1 MKTLHE
7 APMQLT
13 EQDAGRGFPPGGG
26 MVIAIG
32 LSFAVWATIAWEV
45 LH

>member
-1 MKTLHE
+1 MKSLHE
-7 APMQLT
+7 APLGLI
-13 EQDAGRGFPPGGG
+13 EQDADRSMPPGGG

-32 LSFAVWATIAWEV
+32 LSFMVWATVAWEV